1 MALRWR
7 RITVTTA
14 SAGMILPAAG
24 LAAQAH
30 ANPAASYLSAHC
42 SAGAH
47 TLAPPGS
54 HLYPDT
60 GNGG

>member
-1 MALRWR
+1 MAMRWR

-14 SAGMILPAAG
+14 SAGLILPAAG

-30 ANPAASYLSAHC
+30 AGPAASHLSAHC

-47 TLAPPGS
+47 TLAAPGS
-54 HLYPDT
+54 H
-60 GNGG
+60 